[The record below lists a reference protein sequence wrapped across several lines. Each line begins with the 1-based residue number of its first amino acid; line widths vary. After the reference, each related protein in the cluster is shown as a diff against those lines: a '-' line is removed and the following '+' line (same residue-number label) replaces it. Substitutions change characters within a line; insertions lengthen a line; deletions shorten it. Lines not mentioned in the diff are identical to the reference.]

1 MRTGQN
7 SPDWPHPM
15 GVFTGLGETAQKGA
29 VGLHLRL
36 VLHLLLGCGLQQ
48 SGLKASR
55 HRYQWTQQLFTI
67 RSRHGGFTGFAG
79 QFVVRAQLILGQHAD
94 VHSIS
99 AAYSRG

>member
-1 MRTGQN
+1 
-7 SPDWPHPM
+7 M

-79 QFVVRAQLILGQHAD
+79 EFVVRAQLILGQNNVNSSFMRTHFRSRALPPSAD
-94 VHSIS
+94 
-99 AAYSRG
+99 A